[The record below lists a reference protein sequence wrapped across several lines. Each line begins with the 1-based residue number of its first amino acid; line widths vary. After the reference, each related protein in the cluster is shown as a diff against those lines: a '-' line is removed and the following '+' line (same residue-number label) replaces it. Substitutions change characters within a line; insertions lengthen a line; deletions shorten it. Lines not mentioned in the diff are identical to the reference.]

1 MASNFGLKSFFDMET
16 ATFKARLATFIHK
29 AQEEADALRVKAAL
43 GRMEAADV
51 LNELSKDANLGLHS
65 LSHDLKH
72 EGTEIA
78 AIANDYLERI
88 RLQLSL
94 GKAEAGKVYD
104 QRKEAI
110 QKSIAEL
117 ESWIKTDG
125 FELPVDLRIRLENE
139 MAKFHFKLD
148 ILRIRF
154 ELGKLE
160 AREVIDEK
168 REQFKKE
175 FQEILSSV
183 KTETALKKEELSDKL
198 KLAYESLR
206 KSIQS

>member
-1 MASNFGLKSFFDMET
+1 MET

-43 GRMEAADV
+43 GRLEATDV

-78 AIANDYLERI
+78 ALANDYLERI

-94 GKAEAGKVYD
+94 GKAEAGKAYE

-117 ESWIKTDG
+117 EAWIKADG
-125 FELPVDLRIRLENE
+125 LELPADLRIRLENE
-139 MAKFHFKLD
+139 MEKFHFKLD
-148 ILRIRF
+148 ILKIRF

-160 AREVIDEK
+160 AREVMDEK
-168 REQFKKE
+168 KEQFKKE

-183 KTETALKKEELSDKL
+183 KSETALRKDELSHKL
-198 KLAYESLR
+198 KLAYDSLR
-206 KSIQS
+206 KTLQS

>member
-1 MASNFGLKSFFDMET
+1 MET

-183 KTETALKKEELSDKL
+183 KTETALQKEELSDKL